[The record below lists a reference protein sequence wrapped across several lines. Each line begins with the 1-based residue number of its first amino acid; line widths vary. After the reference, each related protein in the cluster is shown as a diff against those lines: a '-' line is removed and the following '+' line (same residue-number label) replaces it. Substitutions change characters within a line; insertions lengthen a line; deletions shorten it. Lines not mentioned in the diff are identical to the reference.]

1 MLKVL
6 LTIYFAFRSAF
17 KSQSQLEAEI
27 VSLRHQLNIALRKRS
42 CRVQLSNF
50 DRSVLVGISR
60 AFPTVLES
68 VKVVR
73 PETVTRWHRQGVR
86 RYWCWRSPSLR
97 LGRPKIDKE
106 LRDLIQRMC
115 RENPLWGS
123 PRIHGE
129 LLKLGFSVAQSTVAK
144 YMLRRPPFR
153 GGQSW
158 TTFLLN
164 QAEGIASID
173 LFTVPTFLF
182 EELYVFVVLNHA
194 RRKIVL
200 LTVTGEPTAMWLA
213 QQITE
218 AFPWDSA
225 PKFLIRDN
233 DVKFGGVFKRRVR
246 AMGIRDRPTS
256 FRSPWQNGHTERV
269 IGTIRR
275 ECLDHVI
282 VVNDTHLRRVLSAYV
297 QYYNDARTHGS
308 LAKDSPHPRP
318 IERTGTVTAHPILG
332 GLHHRYARI

>member
-1 MLKVL
+1 MLKIL
-6 LTIYFAFRSAF
+6 LTAYFAFRGAF
-17 KSQSQLEAEI
+17 KSRSRLEAENAT
-27 VSLRHQLNIALRKRS
+27 LRHQLNIALRKRS
-42 CRVQLSNF
+42 SRVQLSNL
-50 DRSVLVGISR
+50 DRSLLVWVSR
-60 AFPTVLES
+60 VFPTVLES

-73 PETVTRWHRQGVR
+73 PETVTRWHRQGFR
-86 RYWCWRSPSLR
+86 RYWRWRSPGLR

-115 RENPLWGS
+115 NENPLWGS

-144 YMLRRPPFR
+144 YMLRRSPFG

-158 TTFLLN
+158 KTFLLN

-182 EELYVFVVLNHA
+182 EELYVFVILKHT

-218 AFPWDSA
+218 AFPWDLT
-225 PKFLIRDN
+225 PKFLVRDN

-246 AMGIRDRPTS
+246 SMGIRDRPTS
-256 FRSPWQNGHTERV
+256 FRSPRQNGHTERV

-282 VVNDTHLRRVLSAYV
+282 VVNEAHLRRVLSAYV
-297 QYYNDARTHGS
+297 GYYNNSRTHRS
-308 LAKDSPHPRP
+308 LAKDSPNRRP
-318 IERTGTVTAHPILG
+318 VERSGTITAQPILG

>member
-1 MLKVL
+1 
-6 LTIYFAFRSAF
+6 
-17 KSQSQLEAEI
+17 
-27 VSLRHQLNIALRKRS
+27 
-42 CRVQLSNF
+42 
-50 DRSVLVGISR
+50 
-60 AFPTVLES
+60 
-68 VKVVR
+68 
-73 PETVTRWHRQGVR
+73 
-86 RYWCWRSPSLR
+86 
-97 LGRPKIDKE
+97 
-106 LRDLIQRMC
+106 
-115 RENPLWGS
+115 
-123 PRIHGE
+123 
-129 LLKLGFSVAQSTVAK
+129 
-144 YMLRRPPFR
+144 MLRRPPFR

-246 AMGIRDRPTS
+246 AMGIRDRPTGIV
-256 FRSPWQNGHTERV
+256 RLNGLDLQNLQLRTFMLQV
-269 IGTIRR
+269 AAIRPG
-275 ECLDHVI
+275 
-282 VVNDTHLRRVLSAYV
+282 RR
-297 QYYNDARTHGS
+297 
-308 LAKDSPHPRP
+308 
-318 IERTGTVTAHPILG
+318 LG
-332 GLHHRYARI
+332 LV